1 MDADFDHA
9 VKVDSVDTEYR
20 YVAEQHC
27 SQCSSPLKHEGQALF
42 RQSGKSYDVLHTIC
56 KKCGQER
63 DFTFDISSF
72 YCDSIFDWDS
82 RFS

>member
-1 MDADFDHA
+1 MNIDYDHA

-20 YVAEQHC
+20 YVAEQCC
-27 SQCSSPLKHEGQALF
+27 SECRGPLKRDSQALF
-42 RQSGKSYDVLHTIC
+42 RRSGKSYDVLHTVC
-56 KKCGQER
+56 KSCGEER

-82 RFS
+82 RFT